1 MRHRTS
7 LKALAFVP
15 VAVCLSISSAAP
27 APTPP
32 SSADAHWPQWRG
44 PFATGMARG
53 DAPVRW
59 SKTQNIRWKLQ
70 IPGRGHSTPVIWG
83 DRIFLTTAVPI
94 GTPPPKPAEQT
105 APEGQGRG
113 RPMGNAGPQQE
124 HRFDVYCIDRKTGA
138 VVWQRTAKTAIP
150 HEGFHST
157 YGSFASNSPVT
168 DGERVYA
175 FFGSRGIYCYDFK
188 GKLLWQ
194 NDPGVQL
201 KMRLQFG
208 EGTAPV
214 LEGDR
219 LVVTFDHEVSSFIVA
234 LDKKTGKEIWRT
246 PRDEGSN
253 WSTPLV
259 VDYGGQKQVVVSA
272 TKKVRS
278 YDLGTGKLIWECAG
292 LGANTIPAP
301 VHQSGVVFVMSG
313 FRNPNLLAIRL
324 GREGDLTGSDA
335 ILWTRNRGLSYTPSP
350 VLFENKLYLLTDN
363 GMISCLNATTGEP
376 YYQLQRLPKPY
387 NFKASP
393 VGANGKL
400 YLASED
406 GDVVVLKMGEKYE
419 VIATNT
425 MEDEFFVAT
434 PVIADDE
441 MFLRGKNT
449 LYCVSEKKR

>member
-1 MRHRTS
+1 
-7 LKALAFVP
+7 
-15 VAVCLSISSAAP
+15 
-27 APTPP
+27 
-32 SSADAHWPQWRG
+32 
-44 PFATGMARG
+44 MARG
-53 DAPVRW
+53 DAPTQW
-59 SKTQNIRWKLQ
+59 SLTENIKWK
-70 IPGRGHSTPVIWG
+70 IPIAGRGHSTPVIWG

-94 GTPPPKPAEQT
+94 GEPPPKPAPPATDE
-105 APEGQGRG
+105 APGQRRGRG
-113 RPMGNAGPQQE
+113 PGNAGPQQE
-124 HRFDVYCIDRKTGA
+124 HRFDVLCIDRKTGA

-150 HEGFHST
+150 HEGFHNT
-157 YGSFASNSPVT
+157 YGSFASNSPAT

-175 FFGSRGIYCYDFK
+175 FFGSRGVYCYDFK

-194 NDPGVQL
+194 SDPGVQL

-208 EGTAPV
+208 EGVAPV
-214 LEGDR
+214 LEADR
-219 LVVTFDHEVSSFIVA
+219 VVLNFDHEGTSFIMA
-234 LDKKTGKEIWRT
+234 LDKKTGKELWRT

-259 VDYGGQKQVVVSA
+259 VEHGGRKQIVVSA

-278 YDLGTGKLIWECAG
+278 YDFQTGKLMWECAG

-301 VHQSGVVFVMSG
+301 VYHAGVVIVMSG
-313 FRNPNLLAIRL
+313 FRNPNLMAIRL
-324 GREGDLTGSDA
+324 GKEGDLTGSDA
-335 ILWTRNRGLSYTPSP
+335 IMWTRNRGLSYTPSP
-350 VLFENKLYLLTDN
+350 VLFENKLYMLTDN
-363 GMISCLNATTGEP
+363 GMISCVNATTGEP

-406 GDVVVLKMGEKYE
+406 GDVIVLRMGEKYE

-434 PVIADDE
+434 PVIAQGE
-441 MFLRGKNT
+441 IFLRGKNT
-449 LYCVSEKKR
+449 LYCVSEKKK